1 MKYNE
6 FSKISIH
13 NHIGGNGCE
22 RKLDEQYNKKL
33 SFDINRAKELLK
45 EAKDN
50 DYELLAIT
58 NANVFQIV
66 DYLKSKYIA
75 KEYGINIIPGI
86 ELNIANENVN
96 KFLHVIVLI
105 DPKSNLIEISNKI
118 NESISMN
125 KQNYININQL
135 VEIIVS
141 HKVILIPHGLKQS
154 NSKRPN
160 KDRSSILNV
169 EQFKEIISMD
179 DAIPIVMEDSKTYHK
194 ETLKLKLKDKLS
206 EKEIYWV
213 DKSVSVSAADRKHFN
228 EIDSPTYIWA
238 GNSFDDLYF
247 SVLMK
252 NTRIKREEDII
263 TKTSYIS
270 KIEII
275 PKVEKPQINKTVI
288 ECSHGLNSI
297 IGKSGSGKTLLLNA
311 IKYNLTGENLKCRTS
326 SISYYENVYKD
337 VDFILYDS
345 FDQPISNK
353 NNWKIFEG
361 ENLYN
366 KILQVYSSDKT
377 KIIEELDLKIDDTK
391 FKNEMAKFA
400 EKVSLYI
407 KNENEIKKINNQ
419 IDFDMSSLLSNVN
432 FLKENKKTDNSI
444 TYLINS
450 EIENNFENMNL
461 KLNDIRKDFELL
473 NKTFLDLKKIAKKY
487 SSNTVI
493 EQIENLEQNLQNNIR
508 EKLIM
513 INNQRLNFKKVILLQ
528 TTLYRIIREYNSVL
542 GKKIES
548 IVNKQQQNLRIIE
561 SIKNNVI
568 KLILTKKSY
577 DVPYLKKENFT
588 KSLFLSNSTQSRLI
602 LKKFNFVIPKEKFTI
617 IFENSI
623 GQARNKINLSEFDM
637 KKVDLCN
644 QSEVLKF
651 LRVYINKGYN
661 NYVILNN
668 DYNNYVE
675 YELQLK
681 NSLNNFED
689 IETMSAGELSKTYIN
704 NLLDSNIKKEGTSV
718 IILFD
723 QPDNSLEKKF
733 ILKELVK
740 KIDDLRVDY
749 QIFITTHEPLLVV
762 NADSNSIIEAKN
774 EKTAVSSKNKIFYKN
789 LSFIGKYDSK
799 DKMINDIAEL
809 VDGSYN
815 AIKDRTKIYGG
826 MLNGNNN

>member
-13 NHIGGNGCE
+13 NHIGGNNCE
-22 RKLDEQYNKKL
+22 RKLDEQYDKEL
-33 SFDINRAKELLK
+33 SFDLELTTNLLK
-45 EAKDN
+45 DAKNN
-50 DYELLAIT
+50 DYDLLAMT
-58 NANVFQIV
+58 NANVFRIE
-66 DYLKSKYIA
+66 DYLKAKYIA
-75 KEYGINIIPGI
+75 KSYDINIIPGV
-86 ELNIANENVN
+86 ELNVSNEDMT
-96 KFLHVIVLI
+96 KFLHVVLLV
-105 DPKSNLIEISNKI
+105 DPKSNLVKFSKKVDEIIEINK
-118 NESISMN
+118 N
-125 KQNYININQL
+125 NYIDINQL
-135 VEIIVS
+135 VDIVIS

-154 NSKRPN
+154 NVKKPN
-160 KDRSSILNV
+160 KDRSAVLNV

-179 DAIPIVMEDSKTYHK
+179 DAIPIVMEDAKTYHK

-206 EKEIYWV
+206 EKEMYWV
-213 DKSVSVSAADRKHFN
+213 DRSVSISAADRKHFN

-263 TKTSYIS
+263 IKTSYIS

-275 PKVEKPQINKTVI
+275 PKVENPQISKSII

-311 IKYNLTGENLKCRTS
+311 IKYNLAGENLECRTS

-337 VDFILYDS
+337 VDFVFYDS
-345 FDQPISNK
+345 FGNPIDNK
-353 NNWKIFEG
+353 SNWKIFEG

-377 KIIEELDLKIDDTK
+377 KIIEELDLKINDSK
-391 FKNEMAKFA
+391 FKSEIAKFS
-400 EKVSLYI
+400 EKMSSYI
-407 KNENEIKKINNQ
+407 KNENEIRKISKQ
-419 IDFDMSSLLSNVN
+419 IDSDLAALLSNIK
-432 FLKENKKTDNSI
+432 FLKENKQKDNSI
-444 TYLINS
+444 TYLVNS
-450 EIENNFENMNL
+450 EIENSFEKISIEM
-461 KLNDIRKDFELL
+461 NDIRKDFELF
-473 NKTFLDLKKIAKKY
+473 NKIFFNLKKISRKY
-487 SSNTVI
+487 SNDTFV
-493 EQIENLEQNLQNNIR
+493 EQIENLEKNLRNKIR
-508 EKLIM
+508 EKLII
-513 INNQRLNFKKVILLQ
+513 INNKRLDLKKVILLQ
-528 TTLYRIIREYNSVL
+528 TTLYEIIRDYNSVM
-542 GKKIES
+542 GRKIET

-561 SIKNNVI
+561 SIKNNMV
-568 KLILTKKSY
+568 KLILIKKSY
-577 DVPYLKKENFT
+577 DVPYLNKHDFF
-588 KSLFLSNSTQSRLI
+588 KSMFLSNTTYSKLI
-602 LKKFNFVIPKEKFTI
+602 LKNFNFVIPKDKFTK

-623 GQARNKINLSEFDM
+623 GSARDKIKLREFNM
-637 KKVDLCN
+637 NEVDLCN
-644 QSEVLKF
+644 PSEVFEF
-651 LRVYINKGYN
+651 LQIYINNEYD
-661 NYVILNN
+661 NYIILNN

-681 NSLNNFED
+681 NSLNNFEN

-704 NLLDSNIKKEGTSV
+704 NLLDCSIKNEGTSA

-733 ILKELVK
+733 ILNELVT

-774 EKTAVSSKNKIFYKN
+774 YKTAISSKNKIEYRN
-789 LSFIGKYDSK
+789 LSFIDKYDSK

-809 VDGSYN
+809 VDGSYD

-826 MLNGNNN
+826 MLNENNN